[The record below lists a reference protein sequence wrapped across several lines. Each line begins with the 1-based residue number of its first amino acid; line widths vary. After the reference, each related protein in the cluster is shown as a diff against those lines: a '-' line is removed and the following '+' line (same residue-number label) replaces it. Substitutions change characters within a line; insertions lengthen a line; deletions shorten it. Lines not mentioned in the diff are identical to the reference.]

1 MKLKREPFIRG
12 KTVDLRPVEF
22 SDVPLVAKW
31 INDPDA
37 TQFMFTGQLP
47 TSERQVRELVRG
59 YIENPHHVVF
69 IIVEK
74 VTRQPVG
81 FAGLFELYGMSSYAG
96 KFLPGFIASWY
107 SSTGSGDYR
116 ILIGEKKFWNKGYGA
131 EVCALLTHY
140 GFDRLNLN
148 VMALGLTRADNR
160 GAIQLYERLGY
171 RFCGIKRRSMY
182 RNGRYYD
189 AALMDILR
197 EEYYKTYLHE
207 YEQAFGVSSAVN
219 FLFDKAGERE
229 LQKRVA
235 DIKRTYYGKRK
246 N

>member
-1 MKLKREPFIRG
+1 M
-12 KTVDLRPVEF
+12 
-22 SDVPLVAKW
+22 PLIAKW

-37 TQFMFTGQLP
+37 TQYMFAGQLP
-47 TSERQVRELVRG
+47 TSKRRARELVRG
-59 YIENPHHVVF
+59 YIEDPHSVIF
-69 IIVEK
+69 IVTEK
-74 VTRQPVG
+74 KTGKPIG
-81 FAGLFELYGMSSYAG
+81 FAGLWELHSMSHYDG

-148 VMALGLTRADNR
+148 VINLGLTRADNR
-160 GAIQLYERLGY
+160 GAIRLYESLGY
-171 RFCGIKRRSMY
+171 QFCGIKRRTMY

-197 EEYYKTYLHE
+197 EEYYDKFLKV
-207 YEQAFGVSSAVN
+207 YEKAFGVSSSVN
-219 FLFDKAGERE
+219 FTFDGRGDRE
-229 LQKRVA
+229 LQKRVMA
-235 DIKRTYYGKRK
+235 IKRAYYGKR
-246 N
+246 